1 MSKRTVISAEQ
12 VNQAAAAGRLS
23 VPEGELVT
31 PLARDLAAELGVKLE
46 PAARPAAASPAVP
59 AAASP
64 AHAADSQD
72 DELTQRI
79 RTLVASMLA
88 GEEGTA
94 ASHVHPVKLCRAAEA
109 TTEPFPYP
117 GPPPGQQ
124 VRTGDVVTSEDG
136 SPMAAG
142 YMTLTEG
149 TFPWTLSY
157 DEIQIVLEGE
167 LHIGTPEGTKIAK
180 QGDVMYVPKG
190 SSITFG
196 TPSWTRFVYVTFPAD
211 WESGL

>member
-23 VPEGELVT
+23 VPEGALVT

-88 GEEGTA
+88 GEGDRRF
-94 ASHVHPVKLCRAAEA
+94 PRA
-109 TTEPFPYP
+109 P
-117 GPPPGQQ
+117 
-124 VRTGDVVTSEDG
+124 R
-136 SPMAAG
+136 
-142 YMTLTEG
+142 
-149 TFPWTLSY
+149 
-157 DEIQIVLEGE
+157 
-167 LHIGTPEGTKIAK
+167 
-180 QGDVMYVPKG
+180 
-190 SSITFG
+190 
-196 TPSWTRFVYVTFPAD
+196 
-211 WESGL
+211 

>member
-23 VPEGELVT
+23 VPEGALVT

-46 PAARPAAASPAVP
+46 PATRSAAASPVAP

-109 TTEPFPYP
+109 PTEPFPYP

>member
-23 VPEGELVT
+23 VPEGALVT

-79 RTLVASMLA
+79 RTLVA

>member
-23 VPEGELVT
+23 VPEGALVT

-88 GEEGTA
+88 GEEG
-94 ASHVHPVKLCRAAEA
+94 